1 MYKIKKNLMIVCLI
15 VGILLCSTVF
25 ALSSYY
31 YYGDGI
37 QRPLLLSGEK
47 VTAKFVPM
55 LEPDDITNFILSD
68 SAFDPNRE
76 PEPTMDEFWVLYVLP
91 GNDIKALIQRMR
103 AREEIEMANPV
114 YLTTDSMELIVSSHF
129 IAEFYSSVSRSYIDS
144 LNALHGV
151 IIVDSLTPR
160 IPNLFVLQLT
170 GEIDQDVLVTANQY
184 YEDPSTDYSHPDFL
198 AEIVL
203 DSSIPNDSFF
213 QYQWNYENTGQIE
226 GYIDADIDASL
237 AWEIC
242 KGDTSVY
249 VAVIDQGVTTHEDIT
264 FLAPGYDV
272 VGADRDSAK
281 EDNDPTPHDSC
292 AHGEA
297 CAGLIAGTQNNILGI
312 AGLAPYCKIVP
323 IKIFDEK
330 KHGLTWCGGASE
342 MYVALAFF
350 KAIELGVS
358 VASNS
363 WSYNTINCDYYVD
376 VIARAI
382 KEFVSPNKL
391 RGYEGGVAVFS
402 SGNSYRSC
410 VNFPASLYYVIAVG
424 ASNSFDE
431 VWDYSNGGTALDL
444 VAPSGKTGLTGDI
457 WTMDLMGAK
466 GYNPTYT
473 GTSDAN
479 GNQNYTAKFGGT
491 SAACPQVAAA
501 AALVKVQWKKLYP
514 SDTLDSYEVMMILEN
529 SAQYPPSEVGDT
541 SWKDSRYGYGR
552 LNAFRALLAISRGDV
567 NNDKSITVTDIT
579 YLIAYLMQG
588 GPAPVPVME
597 MADANCDGKPSIGDV
612 VWLINYLFKGG
623 PKPLICY
630 KYPHNY

>member
-1 MYKIKKNLMIVCLI
+1 MYKIKKNLMIGCLI
-15 VGILLCSTVF
+15 VVILLCSTAF

-55 LEPDDITNFILSD
+55 LEPDDISNFILSD

-91 GNDIKALIQRMR
+91 GNDIEALIQRLR
-103 AREEIEMANPV
+103 AREEIEIANPV
-114 YLTTDSMELIVSSHF
+114 YLTTDSMELIVSNRF
-129 IAEFYSSVSRSYIDS
+129 LTEFFPTVSRSYIDS

-160 IPNLFVLQLT
+160 IPNLFALKLT

-203 DSSIPNDSFF
+203 DSYIPNDSFF
-213 QYQWNYENTGQIE
+213 QYQWNYENTGQT
-226 GYIDADIDASL
+226 GGFVDADIDASL

-242 KGDTSVY
+242 KGDSNLKI
-249 VAVIDQGVTTHEDIT
+249 AVIDQGISAHEDLGI
-264 FLAPGYDV
+264 LVQGYDV
-272 VGADRDSAK
+272 VGANRDSAK
-281 EDNDPTPHDSC
+281 GDNDPTPHDSC

-342 MYVALAFF
+342 MFVALAFY
-350 KAIELGVS
+350 KAIDLGAS

-363 WSYNTINCDYYVD
+363 WSYNSINCDYYID
-376 VIARAI
+376 VVARAI
-382 KEFVSPNKL
+382 NEFAMPDKL
-391 RGYEGGVAVFS
+391 RGFEGGVVVFS
-402 SGNSYRSC
+402 SGNNFHNC
-410 VNFPASLYYVIAVG
+410 VNFPANLEWVIAVG

-431 VWDYSNGGTALDL
+431 VWSYSNIGTTLDL
-444 VAPSGKTGLTGDI
+444 VAPSGNTGLTGDI
-457 WTMDLMGAK
+457 WTMDLMGAR

-473 GTSDAN
+473 GPSDAN

-501 AALVKVQWKKLYP
+501 AALVKVQWKRLYP
-514 SDTLDSYEVMMILEN
+514 SDTLDSYEVKKIIEY
-529 SAQYPPSEVGDT
+529 STEYPLSEVEDT
-541 SWKDSRYGYGR
+541 SWKSSYYGYGR

-567 NNDKSITVTDIT
+567 NNDKSITVSDVT

-588 GPAPVPVME
+588 GPAPVPVRD